1 MQKIVYIY
9 DFNTEEVDTLLE
21 KGWKIISVNP
31 VSVAQ
36 GKAYSIAAYVVLE
49 KEEVNTTITLHNS
62 SESQKVDINV
72 NIKEKPHG
80 PYYSFGDVPYYSFG
94 G

>member
-9 DFNTEEVDTLLE
+9 DYNTGEVDTLLE

-36 GKAYSIAAYVVLE
+36 SKAYSIAAYVVLE
-49 KEEVNTTITLHNS
+49 KNMDKNKSKSIDNLSSNCCVVDANS
-62 SESQKVDINV
+62 KRPNMR
-72 NIKEKPHG
+72 
-80 PYYSFGDVPYYSFG
+80 
-94 G
+94 

>member
-9 DFNTEEVDTLLE
+9 DYYTGEVDTLLE

-36 GKAYSIAAYVVLE
+36 SKAYSIVAYVVLE
-49 KEEVNTTITLHNS
+49 KEESNNKPKTI
-62 SESQKVDINV
+62 DPYAPF
-72 NIKEKPHG
+72 KEFYDPE
-80 PYYSFGDVPYYSFG
+80 VMV
-94 G
+94 

>member
-9 DFNTEEVDTLLE
+9 DYRTEQVDTLLE

-31 VSVAQ
+31 VSIAQ

-49 KEEVNTTITLHNS
+49 KKDNNNEPKSIDLYAPFKEFYNPEVM
-62 SESQKVDINV
+62 V
-72 NIKEKPHG
+72 
-80 PYYSFGDVPYYSFG
+80 
-94 G
+94 

>member
-9 DFNTEEVDTLLE
+9 DYCTKQVDTLLE

-31 VSVAQ
+31 VSIAQ

-49 KEEVNTTITLHNS
+49 KEDDNNEPKPIDPYAPFKEFYGPEVM
-62 SESQKVDINV
+62 V
-72 NIKEKPHG
+72 
-80 PYYSFGDVPYYSFG
+80 
-94 G
+94 

>member
-9 DFNTEEVDTLLE
+9 DYNTGEVDTLLE

-49 KEEVNTTITLHNS
+49 KNMNKNKRKSINNLSSNCCVVNANS
-62 SESQKVDINV
+62 KRPNMR
-72 NIKEKPHG
+72 
-80 PYYSFGDVPYYSFG
+80 
-94 G
+94 

>member
-9 DFNTEEVDTLLE
+9 DYYTGEVDTLLE

-36 GKAYSIAAYVVLE
+36 SKAYSIAGYVVLE
-49 KEEVNTTITLHNS
+49 KKESNNKPKTIDPYAPFKEFYDPEVM
-62 SESQKVDINV
+62 V
-72 NIKEKPHG
+72 
-80 PYYSFGDVPYYSFG
+80 
-94 G
+94 

>member
-9 DFNTEEVDTLLE
+9 DYNTGEVDGLLE
-21 KGWKIISVNP
+21 EGWKILSVNP

-49 KEEVNTTITLHNS
+49 KEESNNKPKSI
-62 SESQKVDINV
+62 DPYAPF
-72 NIKEKPHG
+72 KEFYDPE
-80 PYYSFGDVPYYSFG
+80 VMV
-94 G
+94 

>member
-9 DFNTEEVDTLLE
+9 DYHTEEIDTLLE

-36 GKAYSIAAYVVLE
+36 SKPYSIAAYVVLE
-49 KEEVNTTITLHNS
+49 KKDDNNEPQPIDPYAPFKEFYDPEVM
-62 SESQKVDINV
+62 V
-72 NIKEKPHG
+72 
-80 PYYSFGDVPYYSFG
+80 
-94 G
+94 

>member
-36 GKAYSIAAYVVLE
+36 GKPYSIAAYVVLE
-49 KEEVNTTITLHNS
+49 KKDDNNKSKPIDPYAPFKEFYDPEVM
-62 SESQKVDINV
+62 V
-72 NIKEKPHG
+72 
-80 PYYSFGDVPYYSFG
+80 
-94 G
+94 